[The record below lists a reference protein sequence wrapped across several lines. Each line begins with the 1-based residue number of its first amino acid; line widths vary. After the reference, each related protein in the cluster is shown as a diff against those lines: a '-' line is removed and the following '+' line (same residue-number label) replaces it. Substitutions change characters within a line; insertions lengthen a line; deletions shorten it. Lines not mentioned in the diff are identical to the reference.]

1 MKIVRKIIS
10 YILAVIVVILM
21 SVTIILAMI
30 NNVIFSKSNV
40 KKHMNKV
47 DYYTEISNIIK
58 DSANN
63 YIMQSGFDESIMDS
77 VIPKEKINN
86 DIDKVIDAIYEG
98 KEIDI
103 STEEIR
109 ANLDENV
116 QQYIQQNNY
125 KVDAQTRKDIA
136 KFEDKIES
144 IYENSIT
151 YSKNAV
157 KQVVSYFKMAKRITR
172 LALITVSILLIIL
185 AFITY
190 KINKASFGIS
200 LLATGIICIFIKYYS
215 GLNIAVNNILMV
227 NKTFSNLMINLI
239 NQVVQYIFISGIIL
253 TVLGIF
259 FIIIFER
266 KSRIMSKKNEINK
279 NAGKY

>member
-10 YILAVIVVILM
+10 YILSVIVVTLM

-63 YIMQSGFDESIMDS
+63 YIMQSGFDKSIMDS

-109 ANLDENV
+109 ANLDKNV

-125 KVDAQTRKDIA
+125 KVDNQTQKDIA

-172 LALITVSILLIIL
+172 LALIAVSILLIIF

-190 KINKASFGIS
+190 KINRASFGIS
-200 LLATGIICIFIKYYS
+200 LLATGIICIFIKCYS
-215 GLNIAVNNILMV
+215 GLNIAVNNILMI

-253 TVLGIF
+253 TVLGIV

-266 KSRIMSKKNEINK
+266 KLANKKYEI
-279 NAGKY
+279 

>member
-10 YILAVIVVILM
+10 YILSAIVVTLM
-21 SVTIILAMI
+21 SVTIMLAMI

-109 ANLDENV
+109 ANLDKNV

-125 KVDAQTRKDIA
+125 KVDNQTQKDIA

-172 LALITVSILLIIL
+172 LALIAVSILLIIF

-190 KINKASFGIS
+190 KINRASFGIS
-200 LLATGIICIFIKYYS
+200 LLATGIICIFIKCYS
-215 GLNIAVNNILMV
+215 VLNIAVNNILMI

-253 TVLGIF
+253 TVLGIV

-266 KSRIMSKKNEINK
+266 KSRIMSKKMK
-279 NAGKY
+279 

>member
-10 YILAVIVVILM
+10 YILSAIVVTLM

-58 DSANN
+58 DSVNN

-109 ANLDENV
+109 ANLDKNV

-125 KVDAQTRKDIA
+125 KVDDQTKKDIA

-172 LALITVSILLIIL
+172 LALIAVSILLIIF

-190 KINKASFGIS
+190 KINRASFGIS
-200 LLATGIICIFIKYYS
+200 LLATGIICIFFKCYS
-215 GLNIAVNNILMV
+215 GLNIAVNNILMI

-253 TVLGIF
+253 TVLGIV

-266 KSRIMSKKNEINK
+266 KSRIMSKKMK
-279 NAGKY
+279 